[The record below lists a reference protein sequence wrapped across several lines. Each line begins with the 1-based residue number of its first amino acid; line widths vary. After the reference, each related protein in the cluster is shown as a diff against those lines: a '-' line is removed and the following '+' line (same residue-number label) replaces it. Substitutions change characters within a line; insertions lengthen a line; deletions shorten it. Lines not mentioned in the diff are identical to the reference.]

1 MQYRIAWE
9 YIESNLKGHGDY
21 CLSKECADNWITELN
36 IKYLNVIRHWIEPEL
51 LDPNTDPCT
60 HVT

>member
-9 YIESNLKGHGDY
+9 YIESGVKGNGDY
-21 CLSKECADNWITELN
+21 CLSKESAEQWVIDLN
-36 IKYLNVIRHWIEPEL
+36 VKYHGVIRHWIELE
-51 LDPNTDPCT
+51 PNTDPCT